1 MITLYIKNHTY
12 SYEMECLTRL
22 FFPNERIETVKI
34 KENVILKKPY
44 IYTEKIIASY
54 CNFILDIC
62 LLGQSKRKEF
72 KFNFCEENK
81 EKECERK
88 MSIELY
94 NILSNITSLNP
105 PWGILTGVRPVKL
118 MRKLISDIGKE
129 KTVEYFRNE
138 FLVNE
143 EKLNLAIK
151 TLDIEQNILNK
162 SKPKSFSI
170 YISIPFCPSRC
181 SYCSFVS
188 QSVEKAAKLIP
199 DYLKLLCI
207 EIEQTAEIANRFSL
221 ELESVY
227 IGGGTPT
234 ILTSKQLEA
243 LVDTVNKCFN
253 MDDCKEFTI
262 EAGRPDTITEEKLK
276 VMREYG
282 VSRIS
287 INPQTLND
295 DVLNFIGRRHTSEHT
310 IKSFDMARD
319 LGFSNINMDLIAGL
333 PSDTYLGFCNT
344 LRKILS
350 LSPESITIHTLSM
363 KKASHLTEEGLELNF
378 KDAKQTYDMLK
389 FSSKELNLG
398 GYIPYYLYRQTRMV
412 GNLEN
417 VGWSKPGYEGLYN
430 IYVMDE
436 THTILSCGA
445 GAVSKLINP
454 HTNNLERIFNF
465 KFPYE
470 YIYNFK
476 EIIRRKEQVSE
487 FYGKLHELI

>member
-12 SYEMECLTRL
+12 GYEMECLVRL
-22 FFPNERIETVKI
+22 FFPNEKIETVRI
-34 KENVILKKPY
+34 KENIILKKPY
-44 IYTEKIIASY
+44 IYTEKITSDY
-54 CNFILDIC
+54 CNFVLDVC
-62 LLGQSKRKEF
+62 LLGQIKKKEF
-72 KFNFCEENK
+72 RFDFCEENK
-81 EKECERK
+81 NKECERK
-88 MSIELY
+88 MAIELY
-94 NILSNITSLNP
+94 NILSDITSLNP
-105 PWGILTGVRPVKL
+105 PWGILTGVRPIKL

-129 KTVEYFRNE
+129 KTIEYFKNE

-162 SKPKSFSI
+162 SKSKSFSL

-188 QSVEKAAKLIP
+188 QSIEKASHLIP
-199 DYLKLLCI
+199 DYLKLLLI
-207 EIEQTAEIANRFSL
+207 EIEQTSKIANLFSL
-221 ELESVY
+221 ELECVY

-234 ILTSKQLEA
+234 ILTDRQLET
-243 LVDTVNKCFN
+243 LINTINKCFN
-253 MDDCKEFTI
+253 MNNCKEFTI
-262 EAGRPDTITEEKLK
+262 EAGRPDTITQEKLK
-276 VMREYG
+276 VMRDYG

-287 INPQTLND
+287 INPQTLSD
-295 DVLNFIGRRHTSEHT
+295 DVLNFIGRKHTSTHV
-310 IKSFDMARD
+310 IKSFDMARQQ
-319 LGFSNINMDLIAGL
+319 GFNNINMDLIAGL
-333 PSDTYLGFCNT
+333 PSDTYLGFCDT
-344 LRKILS
+344 LRGILN
-350 LSPESITIHTLSM
+350 LSPESITIHTLSI
-363 KKASHLTEEGLELNF
+363 KKASYLTEDGMELNF
-378 KDAKQTYDMLK
+378 KDAKQTYEMLR
-389 FSSKELNLG
+389 FSSKELSLN
-398 GYIPYYLYRQTRMV
+398 GYVPYYLYRQTRMV

-454 HTNNLERIFNF
+454 NTNNLERIFNF